1 MCQSHFFTHIFNCKN
16 IINSPGYK
24 YFYSLRVFRLRLCT
38 CEIKYDDPKIEKS
51 ELSGSTSISKMDSM
65 REDVSAVVFFPP
77 FFLLYLIY
85 FETHDPTSPELG
97 SKFIHL
103 LKYDLYSKSGD
114 QGLFLL
120 GFAWPSRTAL
130 L

>member
-1 MCQSHFFTHIFNCKN
+1 MCQSHFFIHIFNCKN

-38 CEIKYDDPKIEKS
+38 CEIKYDDPIIEKS
-51 ELSGSTSISKMDSM
+51 ELSGSTSISKLDSM
-65 REDVSAVVFFPP
+65 RENASAVVSP

>member
-38 CEIKYDDPKIEKS
+38 CEIKYDDPIIEKS

-65 REDVSAVVFFPP
+65 RENASAVVSP

-85 FETHDPTSPELG
+85 FETHDPTPPELG

-103 LKYDLYSKSGD
+103 LKYDLYSTSGD

>member
-1 MCQSHFFTHIFNCKN
+1 MCQSYFFTHIFKCKN
-16 IINSPGYK
+16 ITNSPGYK

-38 CEIKYDDPKIEKS
+38 CEIKYDDPKVKWIYFYIKNGLYE
-51 ELSGSTSISKMDSM
+51 
-65 REDVSAVVFFPP
+65 RECFCCCLFPP

-120 GFAWPSRTAL
+120 GFAWPSRIAL